1 MMTWLASLPARL
13 RQSFASAGPDCREGA
28 ATTPP
33 DVIRAAT
40 EICEAEGEFLQALSV
55 HGYVRHA
62 GGATHRD
69 HGGRWHVV
77 AVLLHS
83 PSRRFRHVLVHCLI
97 DLVYRFGPRP
107 PSLSPVPSDDLPG
120 LAASRDISP
129 AACCLLAL
137 AMTLAGAI
145 GTWLDQPWSGLAVG
159 CGAGLLVAVYI
170 VAGGAIRRQGGA
182 S

>member
-1 MMTWLASLPARL
+1 MMTWLASLAARL
-13 RQSFASAGPDCREGA
+13 RQSFASGGPTGGADAA
-28 ATTPP
+28 ATSP

-40 EICEAEGEFLQALSV
+40 EICQAEDELLHALSV

-77 AVLLHS
+77 AVLLPS
-83 PSRRFRHVLVHCLI
+83 PPRRFRHVLVRCLI

-107 PSLSPVPSDDLPG
+107 PSLSPVSSDELPG
-120 LAASRDISP
+120 LAASSGISP
-129 AACCLLAL
+129 AACSLLAL

-159 CGAGLLVAVYI
+159 CGAGLLVAVHI